1 MKQSTSGI
9 LLVGGL
15 FGLLVLINF
24 LFFVDAPATD
34 ETEET
39 GNRSSYQ
46 STPYGTMA
54 YYTLLEESGFKVT
67 RLQVP
72 YTRLKERPDVGALV
86 IIAPP
91 QRQNPTSDEFES
103 LTRWVEGGGVVVI
116 IDRVIKLKFNE
127 TAADTQW
134 GVPMS
139 EIHALQP
146 TVFTRGVHRVQLSQ
160 QATSVKVNGPG
171 VVAHVGNEK
180 AVVLA
185 DASVGKGRIVFL
197 TDPYVVANNGIS
209 QADNVVLAMNLFDG
223 WSSGTIAF
231 DEFHHGFGASQG
243 GGLMAYFRGTPAPW
257 MMAQA
262 GLIAIVAVYSYGR
275 RFGRPVPLR
284 QERRT
289 TNLEFVSGM
298 ANITRLARARDV
310 AMQNIYL
317 EFRKRLCRYSST
329 PSKTETPR
337 LVAAVARRAG
347 LDERELG
354 RLLMHC
360 EQVMRGRTASD
371 GDLLDLVTKIR
382 EIESQLKL

>member
-24 LFFVDAPATD
+24 LFFVDSPATD

-46 STPYGTMA
+46 PTPYGTLA

-91 QRQNPTSDEFES
+91 QRRNPTADEFES
-103 LTRWVEGGGVVVI
+103 LTRWVEGGGVAVI

-134 GVPMS
+134 GVPMA

-146 TVFTRGVHRVQLSQ
+146 TVFTRGVNRVQLSQ
-160 QATSVKVNGPG
+160 QATSVKVNGPA

-185 DASVGKGRIVFL
+185 DASIGKGRIVLL

-223 WSSGTIAF
+223 WSGGTIAF

-262 GLIAIVAVYSYGR
+262 GLIALVAVYSYGR

-337 LVAAVARRAG
+337 LAAAVARRAG

-354 RLLMHC
+354 RLLMQC

-382 EIESQLKL
+382 EIEAQLKL

>member
-24 LFFVDAPATD
+24 LFFVDTRASD
-34 ETEET
+34 ETEQNC
-39 GNRSSYQ
+39 NRSSYQ
-46 STPYGTMA
+46 PTPYGTLA
-54 YYTLLEESGFKVT
+54 YYTLLEESGYRVT
-67 RLQVP
+67 RLQIP

-91 QRQNPTSDEFES
+91 PYRNPSEEEIES

-116 IDRVIKLKFNE
+116 IDREITLRFNE
-127 TAADTQW
+127 AEIDTHW
-134 GVPMS
+134 GVSMAD
-139 EIHALQP
+139 IHALQP
-146 TVFTRGVHRVQLSQ
+146 TLFTRRVQRVQLSPY
-160 QATSVKVNGPG
+160 ATSVTVSSPS
-171 VVAHVGNEK
+171 VVAHLGNDR

-185 DASVGKGRIVFL
+185 DASLGKGRIVLL

-209 QADNVVLAMNLFDG
+209 QADNAVLAMNLFAG
-223 WSSGTIAF
+223 WSSGMIAF
-231 DEFHHGFGASQG
+231 DEYHHGFGTSQG

-257 MMAQA
+257 MMVQA
-262 GLIAIVAVYSYGR
+262 GLIVIVAVYTYGR

-310 AMQNIYL
+310 AMQNIYF
-317 EFRKRLCRYSST
+317 EFRKRLCRYSSM
-329 PSKTETPR
+329 PSKIETSR
-337 LVAAVARRAG
+337 LAAAVARRATLG
-347 LDERELG
+347 EHELG
-354 RLLMHC
+354 RLLMLC
-360 EQVMRGRTASD
+360 EQVMRGRTVSD
-371 GDLLDLVTKIR
+371 SELLNLVTTIR
-382 EIESQLKL
+382 EIEAELKL

>member
-1 MKQSTSGI
+1 MKQSTSGF

-15 FGLLVLINF
+15 FGLLVLLNF
-24 LFFVDAPATD
+24 LFFVDSGTSD
-34 ETEET
+34 ETEQN

-46 STPYGTMA
+46 PTPYGTLA
-54 YYTLLEESGFKVT
+54 YYTLLEESGYKVT

-86 IIAPP
+86 VIAPP
-91 QRQNPTSDEFES
+91 VFRNPSEEELES

-116 IDRVIKLKFNE
+116 IDREIRLKFNE
-127 TAADTQW
+127 TEIDTHW
-134 GVPMS
+134 GVSMAG
-139 EIHALQP
+139 IHPLQP
-146 TVFTRGVHRVQLSQ
+146 TAFTRGVVRVQLSQ
-160 QATSVKVNGPG
+160 QATSVTVNGPG
-171 VVAHVGNEK
+171 VVAHLGNDR

-185 DASVGKGRIVFL
+185 DASLGKGRIVLL

-209 QADNVVLAMNLFDG
+209 QADNSVLAMNLFAG
-223 WSSGTIAF
+223 WSSGMIAF
-231 DEFHHGFGASQG
+231 DEYHHGFGASQG

-262 GLIAIVAVYSYGR
+262 GLIAIIAVYSYGR

-317 EFRKRLCRYSST
+317 EFRKRLCRYSSV
-329 PSKTETPR
+329 PSKIETTR
-337 LVAAVARRAG
+337 LAAAVARRAT

-371 GDLLDLVTKIR
+371 GDLLELVTKIR
-382 EIESQLKL
+382 EIEAQLKL

>member
-24 LFFVDAPATD
+24 LFFVDSPASD
-34 ETEET
+34 ENEET

-46 STPYGTMA
+46 PTPYGTLA

-67 RLQVP
+67 RLQIP

-91 QRQNPTSDEFES
+91 LRRNPSAEELES
-103 LTRWVEGGGVVVI
+103 LTRWVEGGGVAVI

-127 TAADTQW
+127 TAIDTRW
-134 GVPMS
+134 GVSMAD
-139 EIHALQP
+139 IHPLQP
-146 TVFTRGVHRVQLSQ
+146 TVFTRGVQRVQLSQ
-160 QATSVKVNGPG
+160 QATSVMVNGPG
-171 VVAHVGNEK
+171 VVAHLGNDQ

-185 DASVGKGRIVFL
+185 DASVGKGRIVLL

-209 QADNVVLAMNLFDG
+209 QADNAVLAMNLLGG
-223 WSSGTIAF
+223 WSSGLIAF

-262 GLIAIVAVYSYGR
+262 GLIAIVAVYSFGR

-329 PSKTETPR
+329 SSRTETS
-337 LVAAVARRAG
+337 LLAAAVARRAS
-347 LDERELG
+347 LDEAELG

-360 EQVMRGRTASD
+360 EQVMRGRTATDS
-371 GDLLDLVTKIR
+371 DLLELVTRIR
-382 EIESQLKL
+382 EIEAQLKL